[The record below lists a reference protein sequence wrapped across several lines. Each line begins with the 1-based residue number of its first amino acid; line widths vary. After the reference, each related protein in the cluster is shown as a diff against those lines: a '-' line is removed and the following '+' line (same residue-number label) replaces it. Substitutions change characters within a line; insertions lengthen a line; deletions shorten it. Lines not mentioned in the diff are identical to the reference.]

1 MTWSHERLADDHGS
15 QFRLKQRVRKSAI
28 TVYGTDKGV
37 AYVVRGNTLLQVRE
51 SESELRAE
59 LEGKPE

>member
-1 MTWSHERLADDHGS
+1 MSDWLTITVHNSG
-15 QFRLKQRVRKSAI
+15 LKQRVRKSAI